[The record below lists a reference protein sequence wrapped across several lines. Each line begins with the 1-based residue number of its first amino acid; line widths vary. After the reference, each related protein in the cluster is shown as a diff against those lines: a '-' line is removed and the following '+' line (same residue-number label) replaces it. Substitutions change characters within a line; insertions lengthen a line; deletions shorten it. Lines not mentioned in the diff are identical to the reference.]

1 MTNVF
6 FTYCTFRSLSVH
18 RPPRGGPR
26 SPPPKSSS
34 SRSMQ
39 YHRGGAPPPSSSSAS
54 TGGRMPPVRP
64 SSPPP
69 PRNADIDKYQR
80 AEMNVRRISRQ
91 RSIDG
96 HVSDGPVKVTR
107 PSRHSPLEDPRLKN
121 RPPEPPE
128 PTPAAVVPAK
138 KKKKE
143 KEVRLIVKHKF
154 LKNH

>member
-1 MTNVF
+1 
-6 FTYCTFRSLSVH
+6 
-18 RPPRGGPR
+18 
-26 SPPPKSSS
+26 
-34 SRSMQ
+34 MQ
-39 YHRGGAPPPSSSSAS
+39 YHRGGGVPPPSSSSAS
-54 TGGRMPPVRP
+54 TGSRMPPVRP

-143 KEVRLIVKHKF
+143 KEVRLIVKSKF
-154 LKNH
+154 LKNLCNHSILLSYSYGLASK